1 MLAKFSQN
9 RTVRFLICGGV
20 TAAFNILAFA
30 IIIAYF
36 KLDQPVLR
44 NIANVIAIEV
54 SLLFS
59 FFVYRTWVWSKGKW
73 KFKEILWREIPLY
86 HLSCGSVVAM
96 RSLIIFP
103 ALDWL
108 GVHHSINNLVGIVI
122 GSAMNYVMS
131 DRLVFKTK

>member
-1 MLAKFSQN
+1 MLAKLSQN
-9 RTVRFLICGGV
+9 RIVRFLICGGV
-20 TAAFNILAFA
+20 TAAFNILAIA
-30 IIIAYF
+30 VIIKSF
-36 KLDQPVLR
+36 KLDQPVLH

-59 FFVYRTWVWSKGKW
+59 FFVYRTWVWSKSQW
-73 KFKEILWREIPLY
+73 KFKEVLWREIPLY

-96 RSLIIFP
+96 RSLILFP
-103 ALDWL
+103 LLNWL
-108 GVHHSINNLVGIVI
+108 GVNYLINTLVGIVI